1 MLLAKQAAEVD
12 VLSGGW
18 LRLGSGVGW
27 NDVEYQALN
36 MNFHDRGARSA
47 EQIEVLRKLWTERSV
62 TFRGRWHTLEG
73 MGINPLPVRRPIPVW
88 LGGTADA
95 VLKRVVRLAD
105 GWYAP
110 SYLNEEEVRERRD
123 RLFSY
128 AREHG
133 RDPESIGIEGIIRM
147 WGREPEQCA
156 ESLATW
162 KCLGA
167 THVTFKPVSLSR

>member
-1 MLLAKQAAEVD
+1 M
-12 VLSGGW
+12 
-18 LRLGSGVGW
+18 
-27 NDVEYQALN
+27 
-36 MNFHDRGARSA
+36 
-47 EQIEVLRKLWTERSV
+47 
-62 TFRGRWHTLEG
+62 
-73 MGINPLPVRRPIPVW
+73 
-88 LGGTADA
+88 
-95 VLKRVVRLAD
+95 
-105 GWYAP
+105 
-110 SYLNEEEVRERRD
+110 RERRD